1 MAGGGGGGADVTTGN
16 DGIIRR
22 TNPPPSNNN
31 IVDANRINLV
41 DRPRDGASPYCLSVI
56 LNIKPDR
63 RDEFLRCINA
73 NQLGTL
79 KTEPNAITYVYGE
92 DESTPNSFRFF
103 EQYVDRNG
111 FEEHAASDHFAKWEI
126 FANTEPFACEPIIKF
141 FVEDEVNGGG
151 VCMGSRGVRDAIL
164 AAGHFDDDGEVENGE
179 KGSVKLFCLDVT
191 MQVRPEMRDMFL
203 DELRLDQRGAMDT
216 EPNAVSYLFGEDV
229 NIPNLFHMFEA
240 YTGGRSGFEEHM
252 RTPHYTRWTKFKEEY
267 APFVEPIEV
276 GYYEIRLPHGGPSR

>member
-22 TNPPPSNNN
+22 KNPPPSNN
-31 IVDANRINLV
+31 IVDANRINLM
-41 DRPRDGASPYCLSVI
+41 DRPRDGASTYCLSVI

-63 RDEFLRCINA
+63 RLEFLECINA

-79 KTEPNAITYVYGE
+79 MTEPNAITYVYGE
-92 DESTPNSFRFF
+92 DEMQPNQFRFF

-111 FEEHAASDHFAKWEI
+111 FEEHASSDHFARWEI
-126 FANTEPFACEPIIKF
+126 FANTEPFTCPPIIKF
-141 FVEDEVNGGG
+141 FVEDHVNGGG
-151 VCMGSRGVRDAIL
+151 ECMGSRGVRDAIL
-164 AAGHFDDDGEVENGE
+164 AARHFDDVGNGATT
-179 KGSVKLFCLDVT
+179 GSVELFCLDVT

-229 NIPNLFHMFEA
+229 NTPNSFHMFEA
-240 YTGGRSGFEEHM
+240 DSGGRSGFEEHR
-252 RTPHYTRWTKFKEEY
+252 RTPHYMRWTKFKEEY
-267 APFVEPIEV
+267 MPFVKPIEV
-276 GYYEIRLPHGGPSR
+276 GYYEIQLPHGILLR